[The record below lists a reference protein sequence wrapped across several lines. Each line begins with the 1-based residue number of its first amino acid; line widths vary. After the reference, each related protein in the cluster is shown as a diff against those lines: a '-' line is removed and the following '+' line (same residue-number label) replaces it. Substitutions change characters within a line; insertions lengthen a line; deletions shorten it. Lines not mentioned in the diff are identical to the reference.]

1 MSRKS
6 IVKTNSTWPKIWNR
20 GISALLTHW
29 KLTDSRPDPCYVQ
42 VFYSPIITQVSWN
55 LLKYFLWHL
64 IRNPKYADWKDSR
77 KCKNVRKH
85 SPLIVKNT
93 NCIISN
99 MYKGTNRAP
108 FFRPQI
114 ILRCKNSFLKQLLSF
129 LKYAV
134 QYPSYPSS
142 RYGPRLLSSWTRH
155 KRTQFRLASR
165 WWIKRASIFSFCRE
179 PWTEPDSTF
188 FEQKLFVKKTMK
200 NKK

>member
-108 FFRPQI
+108 LFAPR
-114 ILRCKNSFLKQLLSF
+114 SFWDAKTVFWNNYLVFWSTPCSTQAIPL
-129 LKYAV
+129 AAMA
-134 QYPSYPSS
+134 PDCC
-142 RYGPRLLSSWTRH
+142 RH
-155 KRTQFRLASR
+155 E
-165 WWIKRASIFSFCRE
+165 RAINARSL
-179 PWTEPDSTF
+179 D
-188 FEQKLFVKKTMK
+188 
-200 NKK
+200 